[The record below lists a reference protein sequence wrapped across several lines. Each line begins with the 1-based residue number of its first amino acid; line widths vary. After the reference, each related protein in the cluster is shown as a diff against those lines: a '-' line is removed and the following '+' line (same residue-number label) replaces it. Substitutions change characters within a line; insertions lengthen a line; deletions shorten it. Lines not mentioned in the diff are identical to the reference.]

1 MCLKI
6 MSVLC
11 VCLYNCIKESA
22 TLEIHHPCRSWS
34 RDLSDHPIVLILARF
49 LFHLMVFIIN

>member
-1 MCLKI
+1 

-34 RDLSDHPIVLILARF
+34 RGLSDHLIVLILARF
-49 LFHLMVFIIN
+49 LFHLMVFII